1 MFIKM
6 EYGIIDETISLLLCL
21 SSDTSLLIL
30 VGNPNW
36 LIAISKENV
45 GIIIIYDPIALVGSS
60 LLITILI
67 NIPKNFVI
75 NPPINNINVDL
86 INIFFILKYML

>member
-21 SSDTSLLIL
+21 SSYTSLLIL

-36 LIAISKENV
+36 LIAINKENV